1 MDPSTPQQ
9 PSKEVAPSDNSEQE
23 FLEGP
28 HHRLRELWFVCR
40 VAWEFIKGFRK
51 LHFVGPTICV
61 FGSARFTEDHVYY
74 QQAREMGCRL
84 AEMGFTV
91 MTGGGPGIM
100 EAANRGAKEAG
111 GYSIGCNIRLAHE
124 QHGNP
129 YLDLMVEFEHFFV
142 RKVMLVKYSLG
153 FVVMPGGI
161 GTMDELFEAVTLMQT
176 KKIKNFPIVVLG
188 SEYYSDIVQLIDVMI
203 ARGTVSAH
211 EKDLVL
217 FTDSIDEAM
226 EHLRKRV
233 VKRFG
238 LHQQLFIPRPDQL
251 ARTTKH

>member
-1 MDPSTPQQ
+1 MDSSTPQQ
-9 PSKEVAPSDNSEQE
+9 PSKDVAVSDNSEQE
-23 FLEGP
+23 FLVGP
-28 HHRLRELWFVCR
+28 HGRIRELWFVVR

-61 FGSARFTEDHVYY
+61 FGSARFTEDHIYY

-111 GYSIGCNIRLAHE
+111 GYSIGCNIRLPHE
-124 QHGNP
+124 QRGNP

-142 RKVMLVKYSLG
+142 RKVMLVKYSMG
-153 FVVMPGGI
+153 FVVMPGGM

-176 KKIKNFPIVVLG
+176 KKIKNFPVVVVG
-188 SEYYSDIVQLIDVMI
+188 SEYYSDIMQLIDVMI
-203 ARGTVSAH
+203 ARGTVSEH
-211 EKDLVL
+211 EKELVL

-226 EHLRKRV
+226 AHLRKRV

-238 LHQQLFIPRPDQL
+238 LQQQLFIPRPE
-251 ARTTKH
+251 RNSKS